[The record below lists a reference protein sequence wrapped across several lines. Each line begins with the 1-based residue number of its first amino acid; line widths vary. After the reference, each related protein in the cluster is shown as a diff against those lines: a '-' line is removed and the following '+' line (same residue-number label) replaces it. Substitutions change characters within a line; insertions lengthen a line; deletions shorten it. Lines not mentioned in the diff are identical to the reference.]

1 MLHPARKPLLRRSIS
16 DIEVSGFNLMELL
29 VVMCILGLL
38 AGILVFALG
47 GTASAGSIA
56 SCGADSRV
64 INQAAQALVVENP
77 SDVPTTAQAWKLA
90 LLGRV
95 EPGVWTTVESG
106 APFLQSWPE
115 SSKFTFSIAG
125 VGAVA
130 TTGDVPSVSPAN
142 GDVIVKSFAPGLGT
156 RTFDTSIN
164 PTAGC
169 SGA

>member
-1 MLHPARKPLLRRSIS
+1 MVHPARKPLLRRSIS
-16 DIEVSGFNLMELL
+16 EIEVSGFNLMELV

-56 SCGADSRV
+56 SCGSDSRT

-77 SDVPTTAQAWKLA
+77 GELPTTPAAWKLA

-95 EPGVWTTVESG
+95 EPGVWTTVVSG
-106 APFLQSWPE
+106 APFLQSWPA
-115 SSKFTFSIAG
+115 SSNYSISIAG
-125 VGAVA
+125 VGAA
-130 TTGDVPSVSPAN
+130 PTTGDVPSINPAN
-142 GDVIVKSFAPGLGT
+142 GDVIVKSFSPGLGT
-156 RTFDTSIN
+156 RTFDTSAN

-169 SGA
+169 ASS